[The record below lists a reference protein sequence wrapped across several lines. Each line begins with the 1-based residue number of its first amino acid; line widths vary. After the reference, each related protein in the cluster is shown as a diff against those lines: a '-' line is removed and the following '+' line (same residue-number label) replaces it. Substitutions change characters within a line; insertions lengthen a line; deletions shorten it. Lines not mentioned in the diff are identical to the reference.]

1 MHCLNFIVSINLV
14 LNLSSFKIEQFN
26 LIKNSNSMIN
36 FIVEIIVID
45 LLIKLKSR
53 FNFEFS

>member
-1 MHCLNFIVSINLV
+1 MHCLNFIVLINLV